1 MDLPGC
7 GAHLCLA
14 TLPPFPKMQRPPTW
28 KAASGE
34 PGAFRVFMSFFHF
47 PLRSH
52 PSPRLCRLQP
62 PGSVFCI
69 SNLEGGKWHEILLAG
84 VGEGLAGLFSLH
96 RSPWPWDSMI
106 LKRNGARRPF
116 RDPPASA
123 GADCSV
129 AWRVVG
135 LPQQA
140 DLLAIFAVATHCT
153 RVLQGH
159 IPDQMDSGALLPLRL
174 RILWVQANSQN
185 AGLSYQFLHNS
196 HPSLCRSDISPP
208 PPMTAPGVISV
219 ALLKL
224 AQYRGLEAGG
234 LPFHPTLLRFG
245 YLTSDYIVSLS
256 ILAVHLSPVTSRNVK
271 LPGSRKLSPLIL
283 LFSNLLGLENQ
294 AMSSL
299 APCANEWV
307 PRAGAQRGS
316 KTGLCPPF
324 GYSQPGCRG

>member
-1 MDLPGC
+1 MGRLRHREAKPLAQDHTASKCGARGWMDLPGC

-34 PGAFRVFMSFFHF
+34 PGASRVFMSFFHF

-153 RVLQGH
+153 RVLQGQTH
-159 IPDQMDSGALLPLRL
+159 PGPDGQRS
-174 RILWVQANSQN
+174 S
-185 AGLSYQFLHNS
+185 S
-196 HPSLCRSDISPP
+196 PSA
-208 PPMTAPGVISV
+208 T
-219 ALLKL
+219 
-224 AQYRGLEAGG
+224 
-234 LPFHPTLLRFG
+234 
-245 YLTSDYIVSLS
+245 
-256 ILAVHLSPVTSRNVK
+256 
-271 LPGSRKLSPLIL
+271 
-283 LFSNLLGLENQ
+283 
-294 AMSSL
+294 
-299 APCANEWV
+299 
-307 PRAGAQRGS
+307 
-316 KTGLCPPF
+316 
-324 GYSQPGCRG
+324 